1 MTENNLRK
9 TNRGW
14 TTRDIMVTAI
24 ISIALGVLYIPITYL
39 ISWLTP
45 FIFIVAIVIGIYFW
59 PIILVAYLIRK
70 PGAAF
75 FSALVSFIVLV
86 PFTPYGIT
94 VLMMAVLLGLP
105 IEAAL
110 LVGRY
115 KFKLWSLMLAG
126 AVTGVIYVLGQFVV
140 WGLVNVSPMLQVVIF
155 IEAIISGA
163 LLGGLLAKWIGDAV
177 FKTGVI
183 SNPER

>member
-1 MTENNLRK
+1 MTEKNLRK

-39 ISWLTP
+39 IAWLTP

-59 PIILVAYLIRK
+59 PIIMVAYLIRK
-70 PGAAF
+70 PGAAL

-94 VLMMAVLLGLP
+94 VLMMAVVIGLP

-110 LVGRY
+110 VVGRY
-115 KFKLWSLMLAG
+115 KFRLWSLMLAG
-126 AVTGVIYVLGQFVV
+126 AVTGIIYVLGQFVV
-140 WGLVNVSPMLQVVIF
+140 WGLVNVSPMLQLVIF
-155 IEAIISGA
+155 IEAIISGMI
-163 LLGGLLAKWIGDAV
+163 LGGLLAKWIGDTV
-177 FKTGVI
+177 IKTGVV
-183 SNPER
+183 PFQ